1 MPLLPSR
8 FECLERK
15 NIKVEQDCSFILNKV
30 HCSMPRKYLRQELE
44 IRAGEKEFYV
54 SFKYGDIIWMHKRSC
69 TLKG

>member
-1 MPLLPSR
+1 
-8 FECLERK
+8 
-15 NIKVEQDCSFILNKV
+15 
-30 HCSMPRKYLRQELE
+30 MPRKYLRQELE